1 MWKNNISFADIC
13 RNSLD
18 DQPCVL
24 RPLFAPLHRR
34 LGAPLG
40 GKLADGVVG
49 ILAEPQQVAHHPTV
63 QQSAVRVD
71 VGQIGRPEIQFAELV
86 EDGLGCGQLVS
97 GEGAEI

>member
-24 RPLFAPLHRR
+24 RPLFAPMHRR

-63 QQSAVRVD
+63 
-71 VGQIGRPEIQFAELV
+71 
-86 EDGLGCGQLVS
+86 
-97 GEGAEI
+97 